1 MFNILSD
8 TLKKHYGNISFYGD
22 NKVCQQVKN
31 LGLPYDEI
39 ISDVVNK
46 SDVHTF
52 SIPKLKV
59 YKVKLSLFY
68 I

>member
-1 MFNILSD
+1 MFNILVD
-8 TLKKHYGNISFYGD
+8 TQKHYGNISFYGD
-22 NKVCQQVKN
+22 NKVCQQVKE

-46 SDVHTF
+46 SDAHTF
-52 SIPKLKV
+52 SIPKLIV
-59 YKVKLSLFY
+59 YESQTEPFY

>member
-1 MFNILSD
+1 MVIFPFMVII
-8 TLKKHYGNISFYGD
+8 KYV
-22 NKVCQQVKN
+22 NKLKN

-59 YKVKLSLFY
+59 YESQTEPFFTY
-68 I
+68 RY